1 MRSTKPMMKEIM
13 RKCLPENFCKAMK
26 KKHSWGTFSLAIIVL
41 MFLCVALVFPK
52 KPLLYKIRTVVID
65 PGHGGHDPGTIH
77 PTKKIQEKDIVLPVA
92 LELGA
97 TIKKYMPEVN
107 VVYTRT
113 TDTFVELYKR
123 AEIANRSNAD
133 VFISLHC
140 NAMDTKKDKKKAE
153 VKGLE
158 VFVMGPHA
166 NQENLEVAK
175 RENAVILLEDNYK
188 KNYGGFDPNSPQA
201 HIIMTS
207 IQNNYLENSLHL
219 ATLIDKQFSERL
231 HRPTRGI
238 KQAGFVVLRRVAC
251 TSILVELGYVTNDEE
266 VEYMTDTWNQ
276 TLMASAI
283 YRAFRDFKNEVEK

>member
-1 MRSTKPMMKEIM
+1 
-13 RKCLPENFCKAMK
+13 MK
-26 KKHSWGTFSLAIIVL
+26 KKYSRGILMVAIIVL
-41 MFLCVALVFPK
+41 IAICWGEGLPK
-52 KPLLYKIRTVVID
+52 TPILYRIRTIVID
-65 PGHGGHDPGTIH
+65 PGHGGQDPGSIH
-77 PTKKIQEKDIVLPVA
+77 PIKKIQEKDIVLPIA
-92 LELGA
+92 LELGSI
-97 TIKKYMPEVN
+97 IKKYLPEVN
-107 VVYTRT
+107 VIYTRT

-140 NAMDTKKDKKKAE
+140 NAMDIKKDKKKAE

-158 VFVMGPHA
+158 VYVLGPHA

-207 IQNNYLENSLHL
+207 VQNNYLENSLRL
-219 ATLIDKQFSERL
+219 AMLIDKQFNERL

-251 TSILVELGYVTNDEE
+251 TSILVELGYMTNDEE
-266 VEYMTDTWNQ
+266 IDYMTDSWNQ
-276 TLMASAI
+276 TLIASAI
-283 YRAFRDFKNEVEK
+283 YRAFRDFKKEVEK